1 MPREWSAATVEP
13 GGGKPTPAEWHA
25 VSVPGRPDRFAGAER
40 VAYRTTFADPR
51 DPDEAMALL
60 ELRGLYAG
68 ADVWLNDDLVAES
81 DAVFEPVRV
90 PFVPEEDNE
99 LVVECRAPDDR
110 YGGTHDTDRIPA
122 EDSVPGI
129 WWGVDV
135 TTHPETFVVNV
146 DVTPRVTGDGAAID
160 AAVEVYADAAVDD
173 RITLTTRPAGE
184 RRGRGMMDR
193 ASVAAAAGEQ
203 TTVEHTIELRDPSLW
218 WPREHGAQNRYE
230 VRAKL
235 DGAVET
241 ATTGL
246 VTVSET
252 DDGIA
257 VNGEAVPVRGVTL
270 QDGTVDDV
278 ERAVEL
284 NANLVRA
291 HAHALSPAVYEACDE
306 AGLLVWQ
313 DLPLTG
319 PGIFDIGRGKE
330 LAGRLADAYGAHPS
344 LAAFAVHDEPTDT
357 FAERV
362 GSGLFDRL
370 RLRWRAWRSDY
381 DHGAADEVA
390 EGFPDDRPVYP
401 VVGEPGT
408 DPDAA
413 ALYPGWDYGSVD
425 DLGRVCERYGLGD
438 VVGEFGAASLTDAAA
453 DGDGDSGGSDG
464 APIADFD
471 RAKHDAVVGSD
482 DPAASQAYQAELVR
496 GVAERLRTDGS
507 PVVVANALRDTDA
520 AGMGVFARNGEPK
533 DAADELAAAFE
544 PIQAFLVGASAGECD
559 LVVGNDTPRN
569 VSGTVAWEAGEE
581 TGSAEF
587 TVGATGRATVET
599 VSIPQDADSVDLEV
613 RTAER
618 SVTNS
623 YRL

>member
-1 MPREWSAATVEP
+1 MPREWSAATVDP
-13 GGGKPTPAEWHA
+13 GGGKPTPAEWLD
-25 VSVPGRPDRFAGAER
+25 VSVPGRPDRFAGADR
-40 VAYRTTFADPR
+40 VAYRTIFTDPR
-51 DPDEAMALL
+51 EPDEEMALL

-68 ADVWLNDDLVAES
+68 ADVWLNDELVAES

-90 PFVPEEDNE
+90 PFVPDEENE

-110 YGGTHDTDRIPA
+110 YGGIHDTDRVPDA
-122 EDSVPGI
+122 DSVPGI

-135 TTHPETFVVNV
+135 TTHPETFVVDV
-146 DVTPRVTGDGAAID
+146 AVTPRITEDGAAID
-160 AAVEVYADAAVDD
+160 AAMDVYAGAAVDD

-193 ASVAAAAGEQ
+193 ASVDAAAGER
-203 TTVEHTIELRDPSLW
+203 TVVEHTIELRDPSLW
-218 WPREHGAQNRYE
+218 WPRGHGAQNRYE

-257 VNGEAVPVRGVTL
+257 VNGEAVPIRGVTL
-270 QDGTVDDV
+270 QDGAVADV
-278 ERAVEL
+278 ERAVEV

-291 HAHALSPAVYEACDE
+291 HAHVLSPAVYRACDE

-330 LAGRLADAYGAHPS
+330 LAGRLADTYSAHPS
-344 LAAFAVHDEPTDT
+344 LAAFSVHDEPTDT

-381 DHGAADEVA
+381 DHGAAEEVA
-390 EGFPDDRPVYP
+390 DGFPDGRPVYP

-413 ALYPGWDYGSVD
+413 ALYPGWDYGAVD
-425 DLGRVCERYGLGD
+425 DLEGVCERYGLGD
-438 VVGEFGAASLTDAAA
+438 VVGEFGAASLTDTAA
-453 DGDGDSGGSDG
+453 DGSDGDDT
-464 APIADFD
+464 IADFD

-507 PVVVANALRDTDA
+507 PVVVANALRDTDV
-520 AGMGVFARNGEPK
+520 AGMGVFACDGEPK
-533 DAADELAAAFE
+533 AAADELAAAFE
-544 PIQAFLVGASAGECD
+544 PVQAFLVGASAGECD
-559 LVVGNDTPRN
+559 LVVGNDTQRN
-569 VSGTVAWEAGEE
+569 VSGTVAWDAGNE
-581 TGSAEF
+581 TGSTEF
-587 TVGATGRATVET
+587 TVGATGHATVET
-599 VSIPQDADSVDLEV
+599 LAIPQDANSVDLEV

-618 SVTNS
+618 SVTNT